1 MCERSVSL
9 YFQVAPTLYVMVVLP
24 FSQLSIATVASLSC
38 WVSAC
43 EHETRDFLAHVCVG
57 ECDRHKGEK
66 KERYL
71 FAGFLSN
78 IISIFQ

>member
-43 EHETRDFLAHVCVG
+43 EHETHDFLAHVCVG

-66 KERYL
+66 KREIL
-71 FAGFLSN
+71 VCWFS
-78 IISIFQ
+78 